1 MKIIQKISTILL
13 TCVLFLFVWL
23 YQVSW
28 EELLENE
35 KQETVQKLSL
45 QWVEVVDM
53 DVLKISFWVNIDDS
67 REKDFIVK
75 SLPIWNEIE
84 VTQILV
90 DENDVLLSIEED
102 FISDKQYEVVI
113 ISLYG
118 VDWSTIVS
126 WIDGAV
132 EFSAPDMEQFKL
144 NISGGTNDSWNWSDN
159 DSEGTNNIWDWTN
172 NSSGGTNDSWNWP
185 DNNSGETNNNWDW
198 SNNSSAGTNDSWNNN
213 LDTEVELNSADEK
226 ETTKTKEEKAT
237 EQEELNKIEEEKV
250 KTVAEKI
257 EEANKKNNSVNLW
270 WKAVSQEEL
279 DKNVSVAAGKTED
292 LPTTWPEHI
301 FFIVLAIILAWL
313 VLHTRS
319 KKI

>member
-1 MKIIQKISTILL
+1 MKIIQKIPAIFL
-13 TCVLFLFVWL
+13 TCVLFLFVWF

-90 DENDVLLSIEED
+90 DENSVLLSIEKD
-102 FISDKQYEVVI
+102 FETDKQYEVVI

-144 NISGGTNDSWNWSDN
+144 SISG
-159 DSEGTNNIWDWTN
+159 
-172 NSSGGTNDSWNWP
+172 
-185 DNNSGETNNNWDW
+185 
-198 SNNSSAGTNDSWNNN
+198 GTNDSWNNN

-226 ETTKTKEEKAT
+226 EATKTKEEKAT
-237 EQEELNKIEEEKV
+237 EQEELNKIEEEKL

-257 EEANKKNNSVNLW
+257 EEANKKNNGVNLW
-270 WKAVSQEEL
+270 WKAISQEEL
-279 DKNVSVAAGKTED
+279 DKNVSVIAGKTED

-301 FFIVLAIILAWL
+301 FFIILSIILAWL
-313 VLHTRS
+313 VLHTRR